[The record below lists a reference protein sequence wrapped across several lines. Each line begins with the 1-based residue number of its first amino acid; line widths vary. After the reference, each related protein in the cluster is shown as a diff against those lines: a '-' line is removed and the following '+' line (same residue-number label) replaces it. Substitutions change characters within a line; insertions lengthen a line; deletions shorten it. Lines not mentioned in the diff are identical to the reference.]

1 MAPTVE
7 NANLRVQKWLSR
19 YFAEYVRTS
28 GFLPYMG
35 TGTSSVIQVK
45 RELTSG
51 GKSVNIPL
59 ITRLKGSG
67 VSGTSALIN
76 NEEALGNYNQKI
88 DVDYIRHGVMIQ
100 DPSQRYT
107 EIDLLQAARDMLTTW
122 SADKLRTDIITALGS
137 IDGVAFGSA
146 SAGQRNTWLT
156 NNADRVLFGRS
167 KANLAAGN
175 HVNSLNAI
183 LVAQTMNAA
192 TVSLAKRIAKTADPF
207 IRPIKVDNGMGR
219 EYFVMFVGSLTM
231 RDLKNDNAMAQA
243 NREIR
248 PREVESNPIFQDG
261 DLIYDGVIIREIPEI
276 AGFNNTAGAPGP
288 VRVEPYYLCGA
299 QALGLAWGQEPTAIR
314 DETDYGFN
322 KHIGTQEVRGL
333 EKMRFE
339 TKSGPVFCDH
349 GVMTGFIAAPGD
361 A

>member
-45 RELTSG
+45 RELTDG

-59 ITRLKGSG
+59 ITRLKGAG

-76 NEEALGNYNQKI
+76 NEEALGNYNQNI
-88 DVDYIRHGVMIQ
+88 AVDYIRHGVMIQ
-100 DPSQRYT
+100 DPSQRYV

-122 SADKLRTDIITALGS
+122 AADKLRTDVITALGS
-137 IDGVAFGSA
+137 IDGVAYGSA
-146 SAGQRNTWLT
+146 SAGQKNTWTT
-156 NNADRVLFGRS
+156 NNADRVLFGRAL
-167 KANLAAGN
+167 ANYSTTHATA
-175 HVNSLNAI
+175 LNNI

-192 TVSLAKRIAKTADPF
+192 TVSLAKRVAKTADPH
-207 IRPIKVDNGMGR
+207 IRPMRVNDSMGR

-231 RDLKNDNAMAQA
+231 RDLKADTTIASA

-248 PREVESNPIFQDG
+248 PRDVEANPIFQDG

-276 AGFNNTAGAPGP
+276 AGFNNTAGSP

-333 EKMRFE
+333 VKMRFE
-339 TKSGPVFCDH
+339 TKAGPVFCDH
-349 GVMTGFIAAPGD
+349 GMLTGWIAAPGD

>member
-45 RELTSG
+45 RELTDG

-59 ITRLKGSG
+59 ITRLKGAG
-67 VSGTSALIN
+67 VTGTSALIN
-76 NEEALGNYNQKI
+76 NEEALGNYNQNI
-88 DVDYIRHGVMIQ
+88 AVDYIRHGVMIQ

-107 EIDLLQAARDMLTTW
+107 EIDMLQAARDMLTTW
-122 SADKLRTDIITALGS
+122 SADKLRTDVITALGS
-137 IDGVAFGSA
+137 IDGIAFGSA
-146 SAGQRNTWLT
+146 SAGQRNTWTT
-156 NNADRVLFGRS
+156 NNADRVLFGRAV
-167 KANLAAGN
+167 ANYNTTHATA
-175 HVNSLNAI
+175 LNNI

-192 TVSLAKRIAKTADPF
+192 TVSLAKRRAKTADPF
-207 IRPIKVDNGMGR
+207 IRPIRVNNQEGR

-231 RDLKNDNAMAQA
+231 RDLKADTTISAA
-243 NREIR
+243 NREAR
-248 PREVESNPIFQDG
+248 PRDVETNPIFQDG

-288 VRVEPYYLCGA
+288 VRIEPYYLCGA

-333 EKMRFE
+333 VKMRFE
-339 TKSGPVFCDH
+339 TKAGPVFCDH
-349 GVMTGFIAAPGD
+349 GMLTGWIAAPGD

>member
-1 MAPTVE
+1 MAPTTE

-45 RELTSG
+45 RELTDG
-51 GKSVNIPL
+51 GKSINIPL
-59 ITRLKGSG
+59 ITRLKGAG
-67 VSGTSALIN
+67 VTGTTALIN
-76 NEEALGNYNQKI
+76 SEEALGNYNQKI
-88 DVDYIRHGVMIQ
+88 DVDYIRHGVLIQ
-100 DPSQRYT
+100 DPSQRYV

-122 SADKLRTDIITALGS
+122 ASDKLRTDIITALGR
-137 IDGVAFGSA
+137 IDGTAFGSA
-146 SAGQRNTWLT
+146 AAGARNTWAT
-156 NNADRVLFGRS
+156 NNVDRVLFGRS
-167 KANLAAGN
+167 IANYSATHATA
-175 HVNSLNAI
+175 LNNI

-192 TVSLAKRIAKTADPF
+192 TVSLAKRRAKTADPH
-207 IRPIKVDNGMGR
+207 IRPIKVNDSMGR
-219 EYFVMFVGSLTM
+219 EYYVMFVGSLTM
-231 RDLKNDNAMAQA
+231 RDLKADTTMAAA

-333 EKMRFE
+333 QKMRFE
-339 TKSGPVFCDH
+339 NNSTATFCDH